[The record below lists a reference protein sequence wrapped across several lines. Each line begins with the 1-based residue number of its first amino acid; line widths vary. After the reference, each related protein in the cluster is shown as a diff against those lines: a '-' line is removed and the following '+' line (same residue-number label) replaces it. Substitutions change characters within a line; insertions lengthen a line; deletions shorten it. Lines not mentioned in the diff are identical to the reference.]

1 MTMRLVAFFAVSL
14 LLFQAPVARAQSSQ
28 DQSQREDQLDIPRSS
43 DPGKQPILRIFLRDE
58 VTIWTSPFRRS
69 SYSSRGFTK
78 YVLPFAVITGT
89 LIATDRKTAEI
100 LPNTAD
106 QSKWSLRVSQIGAPY
121 SLAGMAAG
129 MYLISRATGDKKAR
143 ETGFLGAE
151 AILHSQLVTLV
162 LKSATRRERPL
173 DSKLQSIGGTAFWR
187 GGDSFPSG
195 HASGSFALATIF
207 AYEYGKDHKWVPF
220 ASYGVASLVTVSRL
234 SAEKH
239 WISDLFVG
247 SSMGF
252 LIGRYIYKVHHDPR
266 VDGNVPRRAERLIP
280 NVGYGSRGITLTWG
294 L

>member
-1 MTMRLVAFFAVSL
+1 MTMRLIAFFAVSL
-14 LLFQAPVARAQSSQ
+14 LLLRAPDVCAQSSQ
-28 DQSQREDQLDIPRSS
+28 DRPQREDQLDIPRSS

-58 VTIWTSPFRRS
+58 VAIWTSPFRKS
-69 SYSSRGFTK
+69 SYSSRSFTK
-78 YVLPFAVITGT
+78 YVLPFAAITGT
-89 LIATDRKTAEI
+89 LIATDRKTAEV

-129 MYLISRATGDKKAR
+129 MYLISRATGNKKAR

-151 AILHSQLVTLV
+151 AILHSQLVTVV

-173 DSKLQSIGGTAFWR
+173 DAKLQNVGGTAFWR

-195 HASGSFALATIF
+195 HASGSFALATVF

-220 ASYGVASLVTVSRL
+220 ASYGLASLVAASRL

-239 WISDLFVG
+239 WVSDIFVG
-247 SSMGF
+247 GSMGF
-252 LIGRYIYKVHHDPR
+252 LLGRYIYKTHHDPR
-266 VDGNVPRRAERLIP
+266 VDGVLPGRAERFVP
-280 NVGYGSRGITLTWG
+280 NVGYGSRGVTLTWG